1 MIKGLIL
8 EEDIT
13 IINIYAHNVGA
24 PQYIRQMVTSMK
36 MEINSYTIRV
46 KYFNTSLI
54 PMDWSTKWKNNKETQ
69 GLNDTLDLLDQL
81 IPYRDFTQKNDEFHL
96 FLKCTQNILQD
107 RSHPGP
113 YICPW

>member
-8 EEDIT
+8 EEDIA
-13 IINIYAHNVGA
+13 IINIYAHNIGA

-54 PMDWSTKWKNNKETQ
+54 PMDRSTKWKNNKETQ
-69 GLNDTLDLLDQL
+69 GLNDTLGTLDQL

-96 FLKCTQNILQD
+96 FLKGTQNILQD

-113 YICPW
+113 